1 MGQHLIDKIRRNRGM
16 AIYAVLATYAVLAA
30 FIITFFNGTGD
41 SGDSIH
47 HYLFAR
53 YAPQHIE
60 LFFDHWAKPLFV
72 LLASPF
78 AQFGFTGMKIFNAL
92 AGLFTIWFT
101 YRTVQLLNLRNP
113 LLVTLLLIFAP
124 MYFVQTFSGL
134 TEPLFA
140 LFISIGLYFVVREKF
155 VLSFL
160 IISFLPFI
168 RSEGLILIGVFALYA
183 IVKNQWRP
191 LPWLLTGHILYS
203 VAGFFVHGDLLWVF
217 TRIPYARLASTYG
230 SGTIF
235 HFAEKLNYVIGIP
248 IFILFWAGVLS
259 IILKLVRRQISKE
272 IFILVFLGFLS
283 YFIAHS
289 LFWYFGIF
297 NSMGLQRV
305 LIGVMPMIAIISL
318 TGFNFLTEE
327 LARNHRVTRKISQ
340 IALMSYILIFP
351 FLSNPAAIKWD
362 TDLSL
367 AEDQVAATGVKEFII
382 SHYSITTPR
391 LIYSH
396 PYLSEALQV
405 DHFDQEKRLDL
416 NKENLSRL
424 RPGDLII
431 WENWFAVVENG
442 ISKESL
448 EQNPDLI
455 NIFNTTNNKGKREIQ
470 FIIFKKN

>member
-1 MGQHLIDKIRRNRGM
+1 MGQNHIDYIRKSRGM
-16 AIYAVLATYAVLAA
+16 AIYAVLAAYAAVAA
-30 FIITFFNGTGD
+30 FIIAFYNGTGD

-78 AQFGFTGMKIFNAL
+78 AQLGFTGMKIFNAL
-92 AGLFTIWFT
+92 VGLFTIWFT
-101 YRTVQLLNLRNP
+101 YRSAQLLNLKNP
-113 LLVTLLLIFAP
+113 LLVTLLLIFSP

-140 LFISIGLYFVVREKF
+140 LFISIGLYFVLREKF
-155 VLSFL
+155 VISFQV
-160 IISFLPFI
+160 ISFLPFI
-168 RSEGLILIGVFALYA
+168 RSEGLILIGIFALYA
-183 IVKNQWRP
+183 IVKHQWRSI
-191 LPWLLTGHILYS
+191 PWLLTGHILYS

-259 IILKLVRRQISKE
+259 IFLKLVRRQLSKE
-272 IFILVFLGFLS
+272 LSILVFLGFLS

-305 LIGVMPMIAIISL
+305 LIGVMPLIAIISL
-318 TGFNFLTEE
+318 SGFNFLTEE
-327 LARNHRVTRKISQ
+327 LARNHRVTRIISQ
-340 IALMSYILIFP
+340 IALISYILIFP

-362 TDLSL
+362 KDLSL
-367 AEDQVAATGVKEFII
+367 AEDQVVATSVKEFIK
-382 SHYSITTPR
+382 SHNSITPR

-396 PYLSEALQV
+396 PYLSEVLQV
-405 DHFDQEKRLDL
+405 DHFDKEKRLDL
-416 NKENLSRL
+416 NEQNLSRL
-424 RPGDLII
+424 QPGDLII

-448 EQNPDLI
+448 DQNPELI
-455 NIFNTTNNKGKREIQ
+455 NIFNITNNEGKREIH
-470 FIIFKKN
+470 FILFKKK